1 MQPLLVTIDGPA
13 GAGKSTV
20 SRQLAQRLG
29 YRYIDTGAL
38 YRGVALAVRQSKID
52 PDDDQALGRLCASL
66 KLEFQLAEN
75 ESRLLLNGVDISDA
89 IRTPEITAMAS
100 IISAKPVVRQHLLQI
115 QLAMGRAKK
124 AVFEGRDMGTVV
136 FPHADVKFFLDAD
149 LSARAQRRHN
159 QMQDQS
165 TESLAETQTRIQQR
179 DARDA
184 NRATAPLKA
193 AENAVKIDSTR
204 MSAIEVVD
212 YMVAHIHSK
221 CQA

>member
-38 YRGVALAVRQSKID
+38 YRGVAFAVRRANID
-52 PDDDQALGRLCASL
+52 PNDDRALGRLCASL

-75 ESRLLLNGVDISDA
+75 ESRLLLDGVDISDA

-100 IISAKPVVRQHLLQI
+100 IISAKPVVREHLLAI
-115 QLAMGRAKK
+115 QLAMGRAKQ

-136 FPHADVKFFLDAD
+136 FPHADVKFFLDAA
-149 LSARAQRRHN
+149 LSARAQRRHD
-159 QMQDQS
+159 QMKDQNAE
-165 TESLAETQTRIQQR
+165 TLAETQTKIQQR

-193 AENAVKIDSTR
+193 ADDAVKIDSTR

-212 YMVAHIHSK
+212 YMMAHINSK
-221 CQA
+221 CYK